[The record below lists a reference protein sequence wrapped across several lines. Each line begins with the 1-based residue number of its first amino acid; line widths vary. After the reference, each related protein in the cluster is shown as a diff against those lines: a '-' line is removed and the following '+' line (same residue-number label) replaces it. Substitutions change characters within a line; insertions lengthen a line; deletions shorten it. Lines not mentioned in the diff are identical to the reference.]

1 MFARYVKR
9 ATAQPDSWQLQIDAQ
24 EAERRK
30 RERVVRLN
38 TITVPSLRGAGFTL
52 LSLTVLFYNYSLYDA
67 FNLAAWTRLTLLFA
81 SYCALS
87 FWLLFRCFER
97 LWPRFDL
104 GFLFLVADLPV
115 WQFAVY
121 ATGAEKSW
129 LFFLPVFRVV
139 DQTPISIRRA
149 LVFAHLGP
157 LSYIALLAYVVL
169 VDGRHL
175 TLHPE
180 LGKLAF
186 MYFGSLYAA
195 LAARSAEGRT
205 QRMTQVIRLAR
216 QLVSELGAKSE
227 ALEASS
233 RELRE
238 SLHSQS
244 RLARENSELYEAAQ
258 RDHAK
263 AEDANRAKGEFVA
276 NVSHEIRTPLSAIV
290 GMSQH
295 MLDNG
300 ATDTM
305 VPRIRRTAESLL
317 AIINDILDFSKIDSR
332 KLTLDVQPFSL
343 RETLA
348 DAADTLRVSAA
359 GKQIGLSVAVD
370 EDVPDRLR
378 GDALRLRQVL
388 INLLG
393 NALKF
398 TDRGEVRLLVGV
410 ASAVPDE
417 VILRFGVVDTGIG
430 IPRDRHRVVF
440 EPFSQGD
447 VAAAR
452 KYGGTGLGLSISLR
466 LVEMMGGH
474 IWVESDAGEGSTFH
488 FTASFALENDAAA
501 AASVE
506 SPAASLVPTRALTVL
521 VVDDE
526 EVHRELVAALLS
538 SRGHHPITSR
548 NGREALEAL
557 ARTRVDVVLMDLQMP
572 EVDGPKA
579 TRTIRSWEAAVGG
592 HLPIIGMTASTLT
605 ADHQQGLAAGMDCLE
620 TKPIA
625 KDALFRVVERLSTE
639 SAAAELPPELAG
651 QPAFLAGLAEDQE
664 LARKLVDLFLQQSP
678 ILMTQLR
685 VAIGEGDAPAIVRAA
700 HALRGTISNFPSGR
714 ARSEAARMEAI
725 GLAADVPAAREA
737 LSLLDAEVERFRS
750 LLPALIAGPRTPSA

>member
-1 MFARYVKR
+1 MFARYFKR
-9 ATAQPDSWQLQIDAQ
+9 ATAQPDSWQLQIDVQ
-24 EAERRK
+24 ETERRK
-30 RERVVRLN
+30 RERIVRLN
-38 TITVPSLRGAGFTL
+38 TITVPALRGVGFAL
-52 LSLTVLFYNYSLYDA
+52 LSLTVLLYNYSLYDS
-67 FNLAAWTRLTLLFA
+67 FNLPSWGRLTLLFA
-81 SYCALS
+81 LYCAVS
-87 FWLLFRCFER
+87 FWLLRTFFAR
-97 LWPRFDL
+97 LWTRFDL
-104 GFLFLVADLPV
+104 GLFFLIADLPV

-157 LSYIALLAYVVL
+157 LSYIALLVYVAI
-169 VDGRHL
+169 VDGRQF

-180 LGKLAF
+180 LGKLAL
-186 MYFGSLYAA
+186 MYFGSVYAA

-216 QLVSELGAKSE
+216 RLVTELEGKSE

-258 RDHAK
+258 RDQAK
-263 AEDANRAKGEFVA
+263 AEDANKAKGEFIA
-276 NVSHEIRTPLSAIV
+276 TVSHEIRTPLSAII

-305 VPRIRRTAESLL
+305 VARIRRTAESLL
-317 AIINDILDFSKIDSR
+317 EIINDILDFSKIDSR

-343 RETLA
+343 RETLE

-359 GKQIGLSVAVD
+359 GKQIGLIVSVD

-398 TDRGEVRLLVGV
+398 TDRGEVRLLVGLT
-410 ASAVPDE
+410 SALPDH
-417 VILRFGVVDTGIG
+417 VSLRFGVVDTGIG
-430 IPRDRHRVVF
+430 IPRERHRVVF

-447 VAAAR
+447 ASAAR

-474 IWVESDAGEGSTFH
+474 IWVESDEGEGSTFH
-488 FTASFALENDAAA
+488 FTANFALATDEERIP
-501 AASVE
+501 V
-506 SPAASLVPTRALTVL
+506 SPEAPAVTAVPTRRLTVL

-526 EVHRELVAALLS
+526 EVHRELLSALLA
-538 SRGHHPITSR
+538 SRGHHPVVSR
-548 NGREALEAL
+548 NGREALEQL

-572 EVDGPKA
+572 EVDGVKA

-592 HLPIIGMTASTLT
+592 HLPIIGMTASTL
-605 ADHQQGLAAGMDCLE
+605 ANDHEQGLAAGMDCLE
-620 TKPIA
+620 IKPIA
-625 KDALFRVVERLSTE
+625 RDVLFRVVERLSKE

-651 QPAFLAGLAEDQE
+651 RPAFLAGLADDQV

-678 ILMTQLR
+678 VLMSQLR
-685 VAIGEGDAPAIVRAA
+685 VAIREENAAAIVRAA
-700 HALRGTISNFPSGR
+700 HALKGTISNFPAGR

-725 GLAADVPAAREA
+725 GLAGDFAAAREA
-737 LSLLDAEVERFRS
+737 LELLDVEVERFRS
-750 LLPALIAGPRTPSA
+750 LLPVLIAGSSNS